1 MQTYDGICS
10 RQNRLVAEI
19 SILLSYDPSP
29 IVRAVPV
36 GVLDVVGAFSVCLP
50 LHTRR
55 PNVNNATPQSRSDQ
69 ERKR

>member
-10 RQNRLVAEI
+10 RQNRLVTEI

-36 GVLDVVGAFSVCLP
+36 RVLNVVGAFSICLP
-50 LHTRR
+50 LHTKIPTTSRH
-55 PNVNNATPQSRSDQ
+55 VSRSKQ
-69 ERKR
+69 Q